1 MNTGKPTPQNP
12 KRQHIVPEMLL
23 KHFQTE
29 DAQIHAYVKPK
40 HKLICTSPKKLF
52 VVKHR
57 YTLRGEEYA
66 EDRYEI
72 ETGLGKIEDRAAPV
86 VDKIVGCRSIGLYPS
101 LSEKEGDAVKSFLI
115 THFLRTDFHADEI
128 VPIDRYEQDFRSEC
142 FKQGAKLGLD
152 DVTVHDALQ
161 QPWFGAVVEEA
172 WHDHRARLA
181 IGEPPKV
188 AEEIKRSRRDDGL
201 IIANRDKR
209 ASGFILG
216 DCGGVR
222 VDDPR
227 KEGARHIW
235 LPVSREVV
243 IGAGPDPENVTYMEL
258 SRTDVNRINQATFAN
273 SRVVVA
279 RRPSDLDD
287 VLRDRDPSLN

>member
-1 MNTGKPTPQNP
+1 MTTGPSVQNP
-12 KRQHIVPEMLL
+12 KRQHIVQEMLL
-23 KHFQTE
+23 RNFQRA
-29 DAQIHAYVKPK
+29 DGKVHAYLKAENK
-40 HKLICTSPKKLF
+40 HICTSPNNLF

-57 YTLRGEEYA
+57 YTLRGDEYVQ
-66 EDRYEI
+66 DRYEI
-72 ETGLGKIEDRAAPV
+72 ETRLNKIEDRAARAIN
-86 VDKIVGCRSIGLYPS
+86 KIVGCRRIDLYPS
-101 LSEKEGDAVKSFLI
+101 LAEEEGDAVKSLLI

-128 VPIDRYEQDFRSEC
+128 VPFDRYARDFESEC

-152 DVTVHDALQ
+152 EATIQDVLQ
-161 QPWFGAVVEEA
+161 QPWFRARVEEA

-188 AEEIKRSRRDDGL
+188 AEEIKRNRRENGL
-201 IIANRDKR
+201 MVARREKR

-227 KEGARHIW
+227 KQGAYHSW

-243 IGAGPDPENVTYMEL
+243 IGAKNEHENVLYMEL
-258 SRTDVNRINQATFAN
+258 KWRDVNRINQTTFDN
-273 SRVVVA
+273 SKIVVA
-279 RRPSDLDD
+279 RRRSDLDY
-287 VLRDRDPSLN
+287 VLRNREISLN